1 MLWGGNKMHIHV
13 VKPGESLWSISKSY
27 GLSPNEL
34 ARLNKIPN
42 QNNLVSGQTIVIP
55 SPTEL
60 HTIKPGESLWA
71 IAKKHNLALQNLL
84 NANPGINPNRL
95 KVGEQIRISS
105 SPVPARTIEVNAYID
120 PMSAHDPVTPIRE
133 VAKHLT
139 YLSMFSYHVTS
150 QGNIVGPEDKAIV
163 AAARAQNVAP
173 VLVVTNFDGTNFSP
187 ELAHSVMSV
196 PEIRGRL
203 ISNLIATMRSKGYR
217 VLNMDFERIKPE
229 NRQMYNAFLLEVGN
243 KVRAAGF
250 PFSTALAPKTSDWM
264 GGEWHGAHD
273 YRAHGAA
280 VDFTILMTY
289 EWGWSGG
296 PAYAVA
302 PINKVKEVLDY
313 AVTVIPRK
321 KIVMGMPLYGYDWT
335 LPYVRGGHWA
345 KAVSPQQAIELAA
358 VHGVPIKYDE
368 KLQSPHFNYFDK
380 NGKEHVVWFED
391 ARSVN
396 AKFDLV
402 NEYGLRGV
410 SYWVLGHDFPQNWLV
425 LESRF
430 RVKKL

>member
-1 MLWGGNKMHIHV
+1 MHIHV
-13 VKPGESLWSISKSY
+13 VQPAETLWSISNSY

-42 QNNLVSGQTIVIP
+42 PNNLVPGQTIVIP
-55 SPTEL
+55 SRTVV
-60 HTIKPGESLWA
+60 HTVKARESLWT
-71 IAKKHNLALQNLL
+71 IAKRYNVKVQDLL
-84 NANPGINPNRL
+84 HANPGVNPNRL
-95 KVGEQIRISS
+95 RIGQQIRVPV
-105 SPVPARTIEVNAYID
+105 SPVPSRTIEVNAYID
-120 PMSAHDPVTPIRE
+120 PMAVQDAVAPIRE
-133 VAKHLT
+133 VSKYLT
-139 YLSMFSYHVTS
+139 YLSVFSYHVTT
-150 QGNIVGPEDKAIV
+150 QGQIVGPQDKAIV
-163 AAARAQNVAP
+163 ETARGQGIAP

-187 ELAHSVMSV
+187 DLAHSVMSV
-196 PEIRGRL
+196 KEIRERL
-203 ISNLIATMRSKGYR
+203 IGNLITTMRSKGYR
-217 VLNMDFERIKPE
+217 VLNMDFERIRPE
-229 NRQMYNAFLLEVGN
+229 DRQMYNNFLLEVGN

-250 PFSTALAPKTSDWM
+250 PFSTALAPKTSDWV

-296 PAYAVA
+296 PPYAVA

-335 LPYVRGGHWA
+335 LPYVRGGQWA
-345 KAVSPQQAIELAA
+345 KAISPQHAIELAA
-358 VHGVPIKYDE
+358 AHGVRIKYDE
-368 KLQSPHFNYFDK
+368 KLQSPYFNYSDR
-380 NGKEHVVWFED
+380 NGREHVVWFED

-410 SYWVLGHDFPQNWLV
+410 SYWVLGHEFPQNWLV

-430 RVKKL
+430 RVKKI